1 MNSVRS
7 IKGQDPS
14 QAHIR
19 TPPAA
24 GPRASVD
31 DWTRLSRGDLVIL
44 ENSRELVA
52 GCVDAISLDASVL
65 WLQLEQG
72 RGRRLFLQT
81 DGYAAFRAI
90 RIPLQNT
97 EGMTASAAGPRR
109 QGT

>member
-14 QAHIR
+14 RAHIR
-19 TPPAA
+19 TPPAP
-24 GPRASVD
+24 GQRAVAD
-31 DWTRLSRGDLVIL
+31 DWARLSRGDLVIL

-81 DGYAAFRAI
+81 EGYAAFRAI
-90 RIPLQNT
+90 RSPLQNV
-97 EGMTASAAGPRR
+97 EGVAASAAGPRG